1 MAAASFFDVL
11 GFGPESWSQQL
22 LLGTITT
29 IEISVGAFAT
39 GLLIGMGVA
48 WVKLN
53 GGPWAVR
60 IANFYSTVCRSV
72 PEILLIILLYFAG
85 QEALSWL
92 FVQLGAEEGVSV
104 SGFAVA
110 IVVLGLVQGAYASEI
125 IRGAILAI
133 PKGQVEA
140 AQAYGMQGFG
150 LFRRI
155 VLPCMVPH
163 AIGGLAN
170 LWMVIIKDSALVS
183 VVGSNELLFTAKQAA
198 GATKF
203 YFSFFL
209 AAGALYYVLTLL
221 SNAGIHLIERRIRR
235 WMPQA

>member
-1 MAAASFFDVL
+1 MAATFLEVL
-11 GFGPESWSQQL
+11 GTGEDSWSAQL

-39 GLLIGMGVA
+39 GLVIGMAVA

-53 GGPWAVR
+53 GGTWSVR
-60 IANFYSTVCRSV
+60 VANFYSTVCRSL

-85 QEALSWL
+85 QEALTWL
-92 FVQLGAEEGVSV
+92 LQQFGGEEDVSI

-140 AQAYGMQGFG
+140 AHAFGIGGFG

-155 VLPCMVPH
+155 ILPSMVPH

-198 GATKF
+198 GATKY

-209 AAGALYYVLTLL
+209 VAGALYYVLTLL

-235 WMPQA
+235 WTPQI